1 MANPI
6 YFSTQPLLPI
16 QPQTTGISRQAAQT
30 ARTKSGDFD
39 AMLSAAK
46 ERVLFSAHAQARMQE
61 RGIEL
66 SEESLRKLDT
76 AVSDLG
82 KKGARESLVYM
93 DGTAVTDANGKA
105 VTEKTTHEGTV
116 TGVSISDGSPTI
128 IAKGSD
134 GSTYQVAISDVTR
147 VGKGS
152 ANS

>member
-6 YFSTQPLLPI
+6 FFNTQPLLPI
-16 QPQTTGISRQAAQT
+16 QPQTADKGRQATQAS
-30 ARTKSGDFD
+30 RTSSGDFD

-66 SEESLRKLDT
+66 TEESLQRLDT

-93 DGTAVTDANGKA
+93 DGTAFVVSVPNR
-105 VTEKTTHEGTV
+105 TV
-116 TGVSISDGSPTI
+116 ITAMDGRNQENI
-128 IAKGSD
+128 ITNIDSA
-134 GSTYQVAISDVTR
+134 AIL
-147 VGKGS
+147 
-152 ANS
+152 